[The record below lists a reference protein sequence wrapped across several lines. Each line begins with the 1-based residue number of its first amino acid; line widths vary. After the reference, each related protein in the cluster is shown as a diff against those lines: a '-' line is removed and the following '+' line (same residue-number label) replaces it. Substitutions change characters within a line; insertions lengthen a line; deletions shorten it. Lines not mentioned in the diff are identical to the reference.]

1 VFDLVEAAIRSA
13 HTAEAREHVRVAEES
28 GLDVQ
33 SPRLELLIAAA
44 GALADTENWRERF
57 GRALATPESER
68 WVFDRARVNLVYGE
82 QLRRAH
88 ALGDARIQLTSAITG
103 FRRLRAIP
111 WLERAVRELRAAGG
125 AEPESS
131 VLTPQE
137 AVVADLAATGLTN
150 KQIATQ
156 LFLSPRTVST
166 HLSHAYTKLGIT
178 SRAVLRDAI
187 DRGRYDLSH

>member
-1 VFDLVEAAIRSA
+1 MFDLVEAAIRSA

-28 GLDVQ
+28 GLDVH

-103 FRRLRAIP
+103 FRRLRANP

-131 VLTPQE
+131 VLTPRE
-137 AVVADLAATGLTN
+137 AW
-150 KQIATQ
+150 
-156 LFLSPRTVST
+156 SPISPPP
-166 HLSHAYTKLGIT
+166 G
-178 SRAVLRDAI
+178 
-187 DRGRYDLSH
+187 